1 MAKNQTKPATE
12 QKPVAAA
19 VAAAVATPAVTL
31 KLAAA
36 VESATTA
43 DQFAREAATLAN
55 ESDFPNAAP
64 VDRLEKI
71 LALYAGSLTHKAVKE
86 SFSAALVVLVA
97 DKPVRIAAS
106 EKAEKASGSLRFT
119 APEALSPVAAKG
131 EILPEGKAVTELSG
145 ADAVAKLAVG
155 VLKQAA
161 TAAREALGVGRAKGA
176 GPKKVD
182 VARAGFFDEFAA
194 AWKDDA
200 LRMTLCRMIEIDGR
214 FHVVAGPAPK
224 AKKAE

>member
-1 MAKNQTKPATE
+1 MAKKTETPATTVA
-12 QKPVAAA
+12 PIAAA
-19 VAAAVATPAVTL
+19 VSAAIATPAVTL

-55 ESDFPNAAP
+55 DSDFPNAAP

-71 LALYAGSLTHKAVKE
+71 LALYSGSLTHKAVKE

-97 DKPVRIAAS
+97 DKPVRIAAT
-106 EKAEKASGSLRFT
+106 EKAEKATGAIRFT

-131 EILPEGKAVTELSG
+131 EILPEGKVVTELSAG
-145 ADAVAKLAVG
+145 DAVSKLAVG

-176 GPKKVD
+176 GPKKAE
-182 VARAGFFDEFAA
+182 VARASFFDEFAA

-214 FHVVAGPAPK
+214 FHIVAGPAPR
-224 AKKAE
+224 AKKAD